1 MTELVRWR
9 FRVWYLQKSISNR
22 LQHFLNIANFAI
34 VFARIVM
41 SESRKCCG
49 AMSLKIL
56 KGQGGQESAMLYQ
69 SFPLVLR
76 KSGHLWQDPD
86 LPRPTHCLFHPETEA
101 RVPTQQIGGSAWI
114 PRWICEKI
122 HWNIAL
128 VVSKIYWMCL
138 FSWKWVLIL
147 DLHILDGSSS
157 NLTMVFWL
165 KKRGILRN
173 FNAEGGKWFSVLPY
187 PWIGG
192 SSDNPIYRCF
202 PDTFHFII

>member
-1 MTELVRWR
+1 
-9 FRVWYLQKSISNR
+9 
-22 LQHFLNIANFAI
+22 
-34 VFARIVM
+34 
-41 SESRKCCG
+41 
-49 AMSLKIL
+49 
-56 KGQGGQESAMLYQ
+56 
-69 SFPLVLR
+69 
-76 KSGHLWQDPD
+76 
-86 LPRPTHCLFHPETEA
+86 
-101 RVPTQQIGGSAWI
+101 
-114 PRWICEKI
+114 
-122 HWNIAL
+122 